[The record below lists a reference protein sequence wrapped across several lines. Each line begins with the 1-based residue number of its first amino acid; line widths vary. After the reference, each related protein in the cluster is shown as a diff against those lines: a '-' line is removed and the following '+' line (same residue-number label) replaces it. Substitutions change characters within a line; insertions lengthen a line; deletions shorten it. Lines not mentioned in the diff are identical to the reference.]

1 LQTAYF
7 HRAYWC
13 YENNLGIAKIHY
25 EPLGIFAILFEGGI
39 PKINVNFLDNQ
50 EFSYYW
56 QKYRKAGMNL
66 LLGVQIDRDVD
77 LTRVIEKNNI
87 FKFPEINLEVKLEN
101 NIRSFRTVEAEEW
114 IEFQDDVFVE
124 YEPCKSLI
132 HVS

>member
-1 LQTAYF
+1 MQTAHF

-25 EPLGIFAILFEGGI
+25 EPLGIFAILFEGGV
-39 PKINVNFLDNQ
+39 PQVNVNFLEKN

-56 QKYRKAGMNL
+56 QKYRKAGVNL
-66 LLGVQIDRDVD
+66 LLGVQIDRDVE

-87 FKFPEINLEVKLEN
+87 FKFYEINLEVKLEN
-101 NIRSFRTVEAEEW
+101 NVRSFRTVGAEEW

-124 YEPCKSLI
+124 YQPCKSLI

>member
-1 LQTAYF
+1 MQTAYF

-25 EPLGIFAILFEGGI
+25 EPLGIFAILFEGSVPQVNI
-39 PKINVNFLDNQ
+39 NFLDKN

-56 QKYRKAGMNL
+56 QKYRKAGVNL
-66 LLGVQIDRDVD
+66 LLGVQIDRDVE

-87 FKFPEINLEVKLEN
+87 FKFPEINLEVKSEN
-101 NIRSFRTVEAEEW
+101 NVRSFRTVGAEEW

-124 YEPCKSLI
+124 YQPCKSLI

>member
-1 LQTAYF
+1 LQTAHF

-25 EPLGIFAILFEGGI
+25 EPLGIFAILFEGGV
-39 PKINVNFLDNQ
+39 PQVNVNFLEKN

-56 QKYRKAGMNL
+56 QKYRKAGVNL
-66 LLGVQIDRDVD
+66 LLGVQIDRDVE

-87 FKFPEINLEVKLEN
+87 FKFYEINLEVKLEN
-101 NIRSFRTVEAEEW
+101 NVRSFRTVGAEEW

-124 YEPCKSLI
+124 YQPCKSLI

>member
-1 LQTAYF
+1 MITAYF

-25 EPLGIFAILFEGGI
+25 EPLGIFAILFESGI

-66 LLGVQIDRDVD
+66 LLGVQIDRDVE

-101 NIRSFRTVEAEEW
+101 NIRSFRTVGAEEW

-124 YEPCKSLI
+124 YQPCKSLI
-132 HVS
+132 HVI

>member
-1 LQTAYF
+1 MQTAHF

-25 EPLGIFAILFEGGI
+25 EPLGIFAILFEGGV
-39 PKINVNFLDNQ
+39 PQVNVNFLDKN

-56 QKYRKAGMNL
+56 QKYRKAGVNL
-66 LLGVQIDRDVD
+66 LLGVQIDRDVE
-77 LTRVIEKNNI
+77 LTRVIEKDNI

-101 NIRSFRTVEAEEW
+101 NVRSLQTLGTGEW

-124 YEPCKSLI
+124 YQPCKSLI

>member
-1 LQTAYF
+1 MQTAYF

-39 PKINVNFLDNQ
+39 PHINVNFLDKN

-56 QKYRKAGMNL
+56 QKYRKAGVNL
-66 LLGVQIDRDVD
+66 LLGVQIDRDVE
-77 LTRVIEKNNI
+77 LTRVIEKDNI

-101 NIRSFRTVEAEEW
+101 NVRSLQTLGTGEW

-124 YEPCKSLI
+124 YQPCKSLI